1 MDIALAVAAGL
12 LLAVVAFR
20 RRRRVVTPEARRA
33 AARQAIG
40 TRTRRAVTATLTVA
54 RVGVGLV
61 ALVGIVWLAK
71 QLFT

>member
-12 LLAVVAFR
+12 LLGVVAFR
-20 RRRRVVTPEARRA
+20 RRRRVVTPEARRT
-33 AARQAIG
+33 AARQTLA

-54 RVGVGLV
+54 RAGVGLA
-61 ALVGIVWLAK
+61 ALIGIVWLVK